1 MSMISD
7 MSIIRGDLI
16 DMSSPADSIIAQSG
30 STEPLDVE
38 TGNVDCPACDL
49 NLRVLSQGIPMSHHV
64 NSTIVCRISGEVMDS
79 ENEPLAFP
87 NGNVYSSKVSFL
99 IRSRKLQL
107 IS

>member
-1 MSMISD
+1 MSM
-7 MSIIRGDLI
+7 GDLI

-38 TGNVDCPACDL
+38 IGNVDCPSCDL
-49 NLRVLSQGIPMSHHV
+49 NLRVLTHGIPMSHHV

-107 IS
+107 IR